1 MGKFLYCGTQY
12 TLYILT
18 MSYDALTTAGRHLLS
33 AEAFSFADDGK
44 DAIKDFEWI
53 IVLGALL
60 CFCTAFGI
68 GANDVANA
76 FATSVGSG
84 AVSIKLAILL
94 AAVCEFTGAL
104 FMGSHVTEA
113 IRKGIADYKCFQND
127 PALMM
132 YGCLCVLSGDA
143 GFDHALVRRRDDWY
157 DLGYQRS
164 KVRHL
169 VEESGEFPYV
179 KGVSAIVVSWLLS
192 PIVSGVF
199 AFALFFSIRTLVM
212 RRPNSYNLA
221 RYLSPC

>member
-44 DAIKDFEWI
+44 EAIKDFEWI

-132 YGCLCVLSGDA
+132 YGCLCVLAATSIWLMLASYWRCRFRPRTRASA
-143 GFDHALVRRRDDWY
+143 GWLV
-157 DLGYQRS
+157 
-164 KVRHL
+164 
-169 VEESGEFPYV
+169 
-179 KGVSAIVVSWLLS
+179 
-192 PIVSGVF
+192 
-199 AFALFFSIRTLVM
+199 
-212 RRPNSYNLA
+212 
-221 RYLSPC
+221 